1 MSFGI
6 HAISGALGAE
16 VVGVDPRV
24 PLPPEMAGAIEGAL
38 VEYGV
43 LLFRGKPMTPK
54 GLAAF
59 SGHFGALQPH
69 VQRVYRDPEAP
80 EVVVMTNQRPD
91 GSFDETGARRGA
103 IEDVRYGWH
112 SDLSYDANPAKAT
125 LLHATNVPSSGG
137 NTCFSNAFAAYSA
150 LPESTRER
158 LRGLKALFVYGT
170 SQRNRSLVV
179 AAKSLDAEQ
188 RAVHPVV
195 AAHPVSGR
203 PAIYANPLVAFG
215 IVDTDQDE
223 GDVLLN
229 ELYDAL
235 DRPEFRWEHEWS
247 VGDTLMWDN
256 RGGTMHCG
264 RLDYPRD
271 ELRRF
276 IRTTVTGGPI
286 RPFEG

>member
-6 HAISGALGAE
+6 RPISGSLGAE

-24 PLPPEMAGAIEGAL
+24 PLPPEMVGVIEGAL

-43 LLFRGKPMTPK
+43 LLFQGKPMTPK

-137 NTCFSNAFAAYSA
+137 NTCFSNAFAAYAA
-150 LPESTRER
+150 LPEATRER
-158 LRGLKALFVYGT
+158 LHGLRALFIYGA

-215 IVDTDQDE
+215 IVGMDEEE

-235 DRPEFRWEHEWS
+235 DLPEFRWEHEWS

-256 RGGTMHCG
+256 RGGTMHSG